1 MQVCGSPFLVAE
13 GSLSQ
18 TRARWGADS
27 NRDEIQM
34 VAALGPL
41 PISDSVVAN
50 VCPNPMQSDFVFA
63 AQHVCLP
70 SAAGELVSIPIRPLG
85 LHPRSSP
92 SPLSPLLPYPT
103 TRSLPMVSQ
112 PISHNQSPSLSVRRF
127 EAELETT
134 LLLLRKDPSL
144 SLSFSSR
151 PPFSE
156 FLHLTTF
163 PRCPLHHHKG
173 IHVSQSPSPRIE
185 ICIRLLTGAEWLFS
199 VKESLCRISAT
210 ATGPHESSHFTAFRS
225 HRSPAACRH
234 RPPDPGSSTL
244 HIMVQRFLP
253 KEREVKGSTG
263 TLKPDSDGGSR
274 IPSHIFQPCH
284 CRDQTVR
291 VIFGRV
297 HNA

>member
-112 PISHNQSPSLSVRRF
+112 PISHNQSPFLAVRRF

-144 SLSFSSR
+144 SLSLFLFSS
-151 PPFSE
+151 S
-156 FLHLTTF
+156 FLRVSSFDYLPSLPVAPSQGD
-163 PRCPLHHHKG
+163 PRLSVSLASYRDLHSPTDRCRMAFLRQG
-173 IHVSQSPSPRIE
+173 ISLPH
-185 ICIRLLTGAEWLFS
+185 ICD
-199 VKESLCRISAT
+199 
-210 ATGPHESSHFTAFRS
+210 SHWPT
-225 HRSPAACRH
+225 
-234 RPPDPGSSTL
+234 
-244 HIMVQRFLP
+244 
-253 KEREVKGSTG
+253 
-263 TLKPDSDGGSR
+263 
-274 IPSHIFQPCH
+274 
-284 CRDQTVR
+284 
-291 VIFGRV
+291 
-297 HNA
+297 